1 MQKFSYH
8 GVDAGSLIEVLAKD
22 DCAWLSLNSFV
33 HPGHVPDA
41 PQIDVHFER
50 GMAGRRQLLQLI
62 EQLELAASVLLAH
75 REQADMLEIHFLHKP
90 DGGPIVPPAD
100 R

>member
-50 GMAGRRQLLQLI
+50 GMAGRRQILHLI